1 VTVER
6 RRRGGAAL
14 VRSRP
19 RRVAVAGM
27 VAAEPHRP
35 GATWTVLQYV
45 WGFASLGIE
54 VHLVEELPAPVRSDL
69 VPEVG
74 VPLARSARADWFRQV
89 TSAPL
94 PVASATLVDT
104 AAAETVGLDAE
115 DLLRV
120 LRSCDLFVNLAGVV
134 RSPMLLEQPLRRAYV
149 DLDPMFTQVWAVQ
162 GFHAG
167 IDAHEVCFT
176 VGLNVGRP
184 GCEVPTLG
192 REWLPT
198 VPPVE
203 LSRWPHRPRIR
214 GAPWTTVG
222 HWRSYGPV
230 EWRGRNFGQKAHA
243 FRALRN
249 LPRLTGARLA
259 PALDIHPGDGADREM
274 LLDHGWRVS
283 DASRLRTMRAYERF
297 VEESAGEI
305 AIAKHG
311 YVAARTGWVSDR
323 SVCYLATGRP
333 VVALDTGLADHLPV
347 GEGFLVAGDA
357 DGLADALDRVAA
369 DPERHE
375 FAARKLAVEH
385 FAADRV
391 CADLLR
397 RV

>member
-1 VTVER
+1 
-6 RRRGGAAL
+6 
-14 VRSRP
+14 
-19 RRVAVAGM
+19 M
-27 VAAEPHRP
+27 VAAEPYRP
-35 GATWTVLQYV
+35 GASWTVLQYV

-54 VHLVEELPAPVRSDL
+54 VHLVEELPAPVRSDVL
-69 VPEVG
+69 PETN
-74 VPLARSARADWFRQV
+74 VPLARTERAEWFRRL
-89 TSAPL
+89 TAAPL

-104 AAAETVGLDAE
+104 SSAETVGLAAE

-120 LRSCDLFVNLAGVV
+120 LRSCDVFINLAGVV
-134 RSPMLLEQPLRRAYV
+134 RSPMLLERSMRRAYV

-184 GCEVPTLG
+184 DCPVPTLG

-198 VPPVE
+198 VPPVD
-203 LSRWPHRPRIR
+203 LTRWPHRPRVV

-230 EWRGRNFGQKAHA
+230 DWKGRSYGQKAHA
-243 FRALRN
+243 FRSVRG
-249 LPRLTGARLA
+249 LPGLTGARLE
-259 PALDIHPGDGADREM
+259 PALEIHPGDDADREM
-274 LLDHGWRVS
+274 LLDEGWRVT
-283 DASRLRTMRAYERF
+283 DPGRLRSLRAYERYI
-297 VEESAGEI
+297 EESAGEI

-311 YVAARTGWVSDR
+311 YVEARTGWVSDR

-333 VVALDTGLADHLPV
+333 VVALDTGLGDHLPV
-347 GEGFLVAGDA
+347 GEGFLVADDA

-375 FAARKLAVEH
+375 LAARKLAVER
-385 FAADRV
+385 FSADRV
-391 CADLLR
+391 CADLLD